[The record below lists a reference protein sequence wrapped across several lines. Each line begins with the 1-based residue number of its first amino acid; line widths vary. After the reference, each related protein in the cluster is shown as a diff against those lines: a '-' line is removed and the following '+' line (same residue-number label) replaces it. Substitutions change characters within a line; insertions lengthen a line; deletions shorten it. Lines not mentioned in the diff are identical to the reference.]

1 MGDFWRGSQ
10 PFFSAKP
17 FAPARFAV
25 PGAPSLT
32 ALSRHDSHNSLP
44 LCLPSGGCL
53 AHQHT
58 PSELICLFFD
68 SGHLPNTV
76 FTLFY
81 LTCSD
86 CTLWRSGTASLTTG
100 TRNLQ
105 EEAYYIANPPVHSHQ
120 HPSLTT
126 TKMVPWNS
134 AKAKVTKPPNVRHT
148 SNKANLIYSCCYLS
162 IGPASVH
169 LLYSVLCHL

>member
-1 MGDFWRGSQ
+1 MTANLHERNRFDMGDFWRGSQ

-44 LCLPSGGCL
+44 LCLPFGGCL
-53 AHQHT
+53 THQHIA
-58 PSELICLFFD
+58 SELICLFSD

-76 FTLFY
+76 FTIFLFK
-81 LTCSD
+81 CSD
-86 CTLWRSGTASLTTG
+86 CTLWRSGTASLTIG

-105 EEAYYIANPPVHSHQ
+105 EEAA
-120 HPSLTT
+120 
-126 TKMVPWNS
+126 
-134 AKAKVTKPPNVRHT
+134 
-148 SNKANLIYSCCYLS
+148 SCHHLS
-162 IGPASVH
+162 RNRNITE
-169 LLYSVLCHL
+169 

>member
-1 MGDFWRGSQ
+1 MTANLQERNRFDTGEFWRGPL
-10 PFFSAKP
+10 PFFGAKP

-25 PGAPSLT
+25 PGVSSLT

-53 AHQHT
+53 THQHT
-58 PSELICLFFD
+58 PSELICLFFN
-68 SGHLPNTV
+68 SGLLPNTV

-86 CTLWRSGTASLTTG
+86 CTLWRSGTASLTVG

-105 EEAYYIANPPVHSHQ
+105 EEVR
-120 HPSLTT
+120 LRTC
-126 TKMVPWNS
+126 KFRVP
-134 AKAKVTKPPNVRHT
+134 
-148 SNKANLIYSCCYLS
+148 
-162 IGPASVH
+162 
-169 LLYSVLCHL
+169 LCIM

>member
-1 MGDFWRGSQ
+1 MTANLHERNRFDTGDFWRGSQ
-10 PFFSAKP
+10 PIFDAKC
-17 FAPARFAV
+17 FVPARFAV

-44 LCLPSGGCL
+44 LCLPFGGCL
-53 AHQHT
+53 THQHIA
-58 PSELICLFFD
+58 SELICLFFD

-86 CTLWRSGTASLTTG
+86 CTLWRSGTASLTIG

-105 EEAYYIANPPVHSHQ
+105 EEVAFDFRGI
-120 HPSLTT
+120 
-126 TKMVPWNS
+126 
-134 AKAKVTKPPNVRHT
+134 
-148 SNKANLIYSCCYLS
+148 LS
-162 IGPASVH
+162 F
-169 LLYSVLCHL
+169 VLNTDKGSSFYPYQTL

>member
-1 MGDFWRGSQ
+1 MTAHPRACDCQFTGKKPFRGRQ
-10 PFFSAKP
+10 ILAGFFGAKP
-17 FAPARFAV
+17 PAPARFAV

-81 LTCSD
+81 LTGSD
-86 CTLWRSGTASLTTG
+86 CTLWRSGTASLTAG

-105 EEAYYIANPPVHSHQ
+105 EEVRLRTCKFRVPVCI
-120 HPSLTT
+120 
-126 TKMVPWNS
+126 
-134 AKAKVTKPPNVRHT
+134 R
-148 SNKANLIYSCCYLS
+148 
-162 IGPASVH
+162 
-169 LLYSVLCHL
+169 

>member
-1 MGDFWRGSQ
+1 MTANLQERNRFALGEFWRGSQ
-10 PFFSAKP
+10 PFFYAKP

-25 PGAPSLT
+25 PGVSSLT

-86 CTLWRSGTASLTTG
+86 CTLWRSGTASLTIG

-105 EEAYYIANPPVHSHQ
+105 EEVRLRTCKFRVPPCI
-120 HPSLTT
+120 
-126 TKMVPWNS
+126 M
-134 AKAKVTKPPNVRHT
+134 
-148 SNKANLIYSCCYLS
+148 
-162 IGPASVH
+162 
-169 LLYSVLCHL
+169 

>member
-1 MGDFWRGSQ
+1 MTANLHERNRFDMGDFWLGSQ

-86 CTLWRSGTASLTTG
+86 CTLWRSGTASLTIG

-105 EEAYYIANPPVHSHQ
+105 EEVR
-120 HPSLTT
+120 LRTC
-126 TKMVPWNS
+126 KFRVP
-134 AKAKVTKPPNVRHT
+134 
-148 SNKANLIYSCCYLS
+148 
-162 IGPASVH
+162 
-169 LLYSVLCHL
+169 LCIM

>member
-1 MGDFWRGSQ
+1 MTANLQERNRFATGKFWRGSQ
-10 PFFSAKP
+10 PFFGAKP

-53 AHQHT
+53 THQHT
-58 PSELICLFFD
+58 PSELICLFFN
-68 SGHLPNTV
+68 SRLLPNTV

-86 CTLWRSGTASLTTG
+86 CTLWRSGTASLTVG

-105 EEAYYIANPPVHSHQ
+105 LEVKLNDGKFTVGPGTVK
-120 HPSLTT
+120 PS
-126 TKMVPWNS
+126 S
-134 AKAKVTKPPNVRHT
+134 ALRKD
-148 SNKANLIYSCCYLS
+148 
-162 IGPASVH
+162 
-169 LLYSVLCHL
+169 

>member
-1 MGDFWRGSQ
+1 MTANLQERNRFATGKFWRGSQ

-58 PSELICLFFD
+58 PGELICLFFD
-68 SGHLPNTV
+68 SGHLPNMV

-86 CTLWRSGTASLTTG
+86 CTLWRSGTASLTIG

-105 EEAYYIANPPVHSHQ
+105 EE
-120 HPSLTT
+120 
-126 TKMVPWNS
+126 
-134 AKAKVTKPPNVRHT
+134 VRLRT
-148 SNKANLIYSCCYLS
+148 CKFRVQVCIM
-162 IGPASVH
+162 
-169 LLYSVLCHL
+169 

>member
-1 MGDFWRGSQ
+1 MTANLHERNRFDMGDFWRGSQ
-10 PFFSAKP
+10 PFSSAKP

-68 SGHLPNTV
+68 SGLLPNTV

-86 CTLWRSGTASLTTG
+86 CTLWRSGTASLTIG

-105 EEAYYIANPPVHSHQ
+105 DEAYPMNNSIFRASYASCFWRF
-120 HPSLTT
+120 PS
-126 TKMVPWNS
+126 
-134 AKAKVTKPPNVRHT
+134 
-148 SNKANLIYSCCYLS
+148 IF
-162 IGPASVH
+162 G
-169 LLYSVLCHL
+169 

>member
-1 MGDFWRGSQ
+1 MTATLHERNRFDMGDFWRGSQ

-68 SGHLPNTV
+68 SGLLPNMV

-81 LTCSD
+81 LTGSD
-86 CTLWRSGTASLTTG
+86 CTLWRSGTASLTIG

-105 EEAYYIANPPVHSHQ
+105 QEVR
-120 HPSLTT
+120 LRTC
-126 TKMVPWNS
+126 KFRVPL
-134 AKAKVTKPPNVRHT
+134 R
-148 SNKANLIYSCCYLS
+148 IM
-162 IGPASVH
+162 
-169 LLYSVLCHL
+169 